1 MLLSL
6 LSYEAGPSR
15 TAAGLARIF
24 SPCGPFADARA
35 FAGQTISLFLRKVCV
50 NLDTESVHGFLGF
63 VYIEAFILPAVERC
77 VLLRRNVVLPKLSKR
92 GVLLA
97 EACVS
102 VLLLLLAFLRSEDQA
117 VGLLHVVPMVTYT
130 FV

>member
-15 TAAGLARIF
+15 TAAGLAGIF

-35 FAGQTISLFLRKVCV
+35 FAGQTISLFLRKVYV
-50 NLDTESVHGFLGF
+50 NLDTESVHCFPGFG
-63 VYIEAFILPAVERC
+63 YIEAVILPAVKGC
-77 VLLRRNVVLPKLSKR
+77 VLLWRDVVLPELLKR

-102 VLLLLLAFLRSEDQA
+102 VFLLLLAFLRNEDQA
-117 VGLLHVVPMVTYT
+117 VGLFHVVPMVTYT